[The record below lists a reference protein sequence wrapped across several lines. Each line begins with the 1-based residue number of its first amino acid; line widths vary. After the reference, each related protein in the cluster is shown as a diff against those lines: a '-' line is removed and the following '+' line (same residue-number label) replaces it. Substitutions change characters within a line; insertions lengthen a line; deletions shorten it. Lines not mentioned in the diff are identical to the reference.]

1 MTTLAAPA
9 RPTSTVPAIATAVDR
24 IEPIDLSTLDRH
36 AELRT
41 RKDRKYV
48 VSTEALLM
56 LLGELPADVRALAI
70 DGRRWFGYL
79 SVYFDTDRF
88 DSYRLAAARRPRRFK
103 VRTRTYLD
111 SDLTVAEVK
120 TKNRRGRTVKHR
132 RRLDGTSAD
141 GERPV
146 REFATEFAETA
157 PYASALEPV
166 LASRYHR
173 ATLTLPADGV
183 RVTVDAAYR
192 CTDADGRSTG
202 LGDRFIIET
211 TPDGTPSVADR
222 LLWRAGHR
230 PEKVSKYATGLAA
243 LHPELPANRWHPVLS
258 AHFDRPTGG
267 DLRSSRRHLTSRP
280 RGDDS

>member
-1 MTTLAAPA
+1 MTTFAPLAC
-9 RPTSTVPAIATAVDR
+9 PTSIVPSIAAATRR
-24 IEPIDLSTLDRH
+24 IESIDLATLDRH

-48 VSTEALLM
+48 VSTDALLT
-56 LLGELPADVRALAI
+56 LLAALPEDVRALEI

-88 DSYRLAAARRPRRFK
+88 DSYRLAAAHRPRRFK

-111 SDLTVAEVK
+111 SDLMVAEVK

-211 TPDGTPSVADR
+211 KTDGTPSVADR

-258 AHFDRPTGG
+258 AHFDRSAAG
-267 DLRSSRRHLTSRP
+267 DHGATRHPQTSRP
-280 RGDDS
+280 RGDD